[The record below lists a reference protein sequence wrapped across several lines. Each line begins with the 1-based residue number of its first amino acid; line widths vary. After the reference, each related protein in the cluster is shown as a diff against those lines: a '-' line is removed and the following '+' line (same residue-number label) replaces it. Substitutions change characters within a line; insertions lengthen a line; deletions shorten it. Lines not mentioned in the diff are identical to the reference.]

1 MVTSTSSYFLHSTL
15 IVTAFSFTT
24 SHSGNDEDKSS
35 SLTSVSTHCRHS
47 PNIRSYQH
55 TIVRNSNRFYKPC
68 LDIVPSYCS
77 LMCWDHI
84 FMQGLHYHLLYKYLT
99 WTASATRLVPNCH
112 VSSMLKVL
120 LCIHLVTHQATCDS
134 MIMWQLA
141 SYVYIFMSWYRITKF
156 IFTNFCFWRKI
167 WKFMLHKFG
176 AIWYI
181 AICITAQG
189 HMWPTYVCMYRKAH
203 TQLFDWWVKK

>member
-1 MVTSTSSYFLHSTL
+1 MNISTRHYVSSPSNWLVYLSTSSYFLHSAM

-24 SHSGNDEDKSS
+24 SHSGNNEGKSS
-35 SLTSVSTHCRHS
+35 SLTSVSTYRHS

-68 LDIVPSYCS
+68 LDTVPSYCS

-84 FMQGLHYHLLYKYLT
+84 VMQGLHYHLLYNYLT
-99 WTASATRLVPNCH
+99 WTASATKLVPNYH
-112 VSSMLKVL
+112 VSAMLKAL

-141 SYVYIFMSWYRITKF
+141 SYVYIFISWYTRITKF
-156 IFTNFCFWRKI
+156 IFTKFCFRWKI
-167 WKFMLHKFG
+167 
-176 AIWYI
+176 
-181 AICITAQG
+181 
-189 HMWPTYVCMYRKAH
+189 
-203 TQLFDWWVKK
+203 